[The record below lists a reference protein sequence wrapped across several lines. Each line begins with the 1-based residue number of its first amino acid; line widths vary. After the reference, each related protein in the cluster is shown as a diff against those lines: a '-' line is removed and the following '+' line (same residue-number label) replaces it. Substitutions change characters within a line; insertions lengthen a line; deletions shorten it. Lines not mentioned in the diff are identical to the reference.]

1 MRTCRGRCWL
11 PMKEQDTK
19 NPLWHHKIFSYCP
32 SNGAVGEWPVQGSSR
47 VQQQLQGPAAAP
59 GFASFPLQE
68 RWRRLCSTPKL
79 HLGEE
84 VRKKQSQ
91 RVRQP
96 SGIPLHGFGIL
107 PRSPAA
113 FCRRAGPQQP
123 PGLSPPA
130 RPDNGRVLGGFGRF
144 TSYKM
149 FVNRIYP
156 VARR

>member
-1 MRTCRGRCWL
+1 MLVAHERTRHQKSLVAPQNLLLLPKQWGCGRVASAGQ
-11 PMKEQDTK
+11 P
-19 NPLWHHKIFSYCP
+19 
-32 SNGAVGEWPVQGSSR
+32 
-47 VQQQLQGPAAAP
+47 QGPAAAP

-113 FCRRAGPQQP
+113 FCPRAGPQQP

-149 FVNRIYP
+149 FVSRIYP